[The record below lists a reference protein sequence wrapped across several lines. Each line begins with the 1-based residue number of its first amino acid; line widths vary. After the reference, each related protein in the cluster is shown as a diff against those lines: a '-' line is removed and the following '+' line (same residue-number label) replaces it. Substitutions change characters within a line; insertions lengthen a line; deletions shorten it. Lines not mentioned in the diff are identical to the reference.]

1 MLLHLLEYFRLN
13 TGQWVP
19 RGDIAQD
26 LGVDKRQVQDFVS
39 ELNNRLSVEGSRY
52 LVCSS
57 TGIPSG
63 YCYTDNPEIT
73 ERFMRQI
80 RAHALSELK
89 KYGPAKIALK
99 RQREYRFKA
108 MEPIIEPSGQVRL
121 GI

>member
-1 MLLHLLEYFRLN
+1 MTLHLLYYFQPNL
-13 TGQWVP
+13 GYWIP
-19 RGDIAQD
+19 RGDIAED
-26 LGVDKRQVQDFVS
+26 LGVDMRQVQDLVG

-57 TGIPSG
+57 TGSPSG

-89 KYGPAKIALK
+89 KYRPAKIALK
-99 RQREYRFKA
+99 RQREYRFRT